1 MDEEN
6 VVFMHNGILF
16 RHKED
21 GILFFPGE
29 WMKLVSIILSKVSQ
43 AQKAKNCMFFLM
55 CGL

>member
-1 MDEEN
+1 
-6 VVFMHNGILF
+6 MHNGILF